1 MRGLLLKD
9 FYNLKKT
16 MTVYVIMTLILS
28 AYCAFTKKS
37 SFVSVIPVLIFSTT
51 ITSTFSMDNS
61 VKWDK
66 LAVPAPIK
74 RSQIVNSKYVLL
86 LLIIAVGICTGTVF
100 ALPFM
105 LTNAVKFTVFVNMT
119 LFSASIA
126 LCAGSLSIAFLY
138 ITHSAAEKIEL
149 VIIFAYAGA
158 ALIVIAVS
166 KLLNLIMTPLDLNKI
181 TLSLINLLLIF
192 VIFLVSNRISVRYYD
207 NCDIS

>member
-1 MRGLLLKD
+1 MRGLLTKD

-16 MTVYVIMTLILS
+16 MNIYLIMTLILS

-37 SFVSVIPVLIFSTT
+37 SFVSMIPILIFSTT

-66 LAVPAPIK
+66 LAVPAPLK
-74 RSQIVNSKYVLL
+74 RSDIVKSKYMLL

-100 ALPFM
+100 ALPII
-105 LTNAVKFTVFVNMT
+105 LTKAITIAAFVNMT

-126 LCAGSLSIAFLY
+126 LCAGSLSLAFLY
-138 ITHSAAEKIEL
+138 ITRRGAEKIEL
-149 VIIFAYAGA
+149 IIIFAYAGA
-158 ALIVIAVS
+158 ALIAIGLA
-166 KLLNLIMTPLDLNKI
+166 KLLNLAADPLDLNKI
-181 TLSLINLLLIF
+181 VLSLINLLLIF
-192 VIFLVSNRISVRYYD
+192 LIFAVSCRISIRYYD